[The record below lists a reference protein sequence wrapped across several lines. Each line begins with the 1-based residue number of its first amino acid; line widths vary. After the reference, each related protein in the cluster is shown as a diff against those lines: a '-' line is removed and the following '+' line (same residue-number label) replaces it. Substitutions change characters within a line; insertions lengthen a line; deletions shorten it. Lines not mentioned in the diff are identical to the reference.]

1 MKTMTTTSVALRKYT
16 PETAKQFMER
26 TKNCRK
32 LIPTHVAYLAEQITN
47 GNWVVNGETI
57 KFDAEGHLTDGQHR
71 LAACIK
77 AQRPIES
84 WTVWGSDA
92 TGVDEGKP
100 RQLAHLL
107 AGRNVT
113 DCNSVASTLRI
124 LYLMEQGFDCFRQDR
139 INNTKMLAFSD
150 SVDWDRMRI
159 AQRVAATDLAV
170 KSLWMVV
177 AYTAMADTPMDKVQ
191 AFFRAVNSGENLQAN
206 SPTLHL
212 RNWLISTRKKR
223 ATTSMRR
230 CMLVAT
236 IRAWNMFKFD
246 KPCVPIMIWTRIHD
260 GPVPKI
266 L

>member
-1 MKTMTTTSVALRKYT
+1 MTMTTSVALRKYT
-16 PETAKQFMER
+16 PETAQQFMER

-32 LIPTHVAYLAEQITN
+32 LIPAHVAYLADQITN
-47 GNWVVNGETI
+47 GHWVVNGETI

-107 AGRNVT
+107 AGRNIS
-113 DCNSVASTLRI
+113 DANSLAATLRI
-124 LYLMEQGFDCFRQDR
+124 LYLINQGVDCFRPER
-139 INNTKMLAFSD
+139 INNTKMLQFSE
-150 SVDWDRMRI
+150 SIDWDRMRQ
-159 AQRVAATDLAV
+159 AQRVAYTDLAV
-170 KSLWMVV
+170 KSIWVVV
-177 AYTAMADTPMDKVQ
+177 AYTAMAETKMEKVQ

-223 ATTSMRR
+223 ATASMRR
-230 CMLVAT
+230 SMLVAT
-236 IRAWNMFKFD
+236 IRAWNMFKHD
-246 KPCVPIMIWTRIHD
+246 KPCFPNTIWARIHD